1 MTNSINKNNSSD
13 NIPTLR
19 FPEFSGVWEKKKF
32 NQIYLFYSTNSFSR
46 DNLNYENGNV
56 LNIHYGDIH
65 TKFSSLFDINN
76 EIVPFINNEI
86 DLTKIKEENYCKEG
100 DLVVADASEDYND
113 IGKTIEIVNLNNKKV
128 LAGLHTFL
136 ARPNKTKMALGFSGY
151 LLKSWSVK
159 KQVMTIAQGS
169 KVLSL
174 STGRLGEV
182 ELNLPTLPEQQKIAT
197 FLTAVDSKIEFLQKK
212 KSLLEQ
218 YKKGVM
224 QQLFTSPLEREQRG
238 VLRFKKEDGTNYP
251 EWEEK
256 KLGEVCEFSNGKGHE
271 KIIDKNGK
279 YVVVN
284 SKFISTNGLIKKYC
298 KSQIFPLK
306 KREIVMV
313 MSDVPKGN
321 ALAKCFLIDEDDKYT
336 LNQRICVIREKKSN
350 NEFLIY
356 ILNRNRYYLSFDS
369 GVGQTNLKKEEV
381 LNCPLFIPTSLEE
394 QTQIANFLSAID
406 VKIDNC
412 KLEIENYS
420 KWKKGLLQQLFV

>member
-224 QQLFTSPLEREQRG
+224 QQLFTSPLERGQRG

-271 KIIDKNGK
+271 KIIDKKELN
-279 YVVVN
+279 
-284 SKFISTNGLIKKYC
+284 L
-298 KSQIFPLK
+298 
-306 KREIVMV
+306 
-313 MSDVPKGN
+313 
-321 ALAKCFLIDEDDKYT
+321 FLQSAVSLLEAA
-336 LNQRICVIREKKSN
+336 
-350 NEFLIY
+350 
-356 ILNRNRYYLSFDS
+356 
-369 GVGQTNLKKEEV
+369 
-381 LNCPLFIPTSLEE
+381 NC
-394 QTQIANFLSAID
+394 Q
-406 VKIDNC
+406 
-412 KLEIENYS
+412 
-420 KWKKGLLQQLFV
+420 